1 MSLNYEEIGLKVG
14 LEIHCQLDTEKKLF
28 CNCLTKLSVNP
39 PSLKFIRRLR
49 PTQSELGQIDPAA
62 LFEFKKGK
70 LIIYEADFETCCLVE
85 MDEEPPHELNREAL
99 ETALTIALL
108 LNAEPIEEI
117 HVMRKVVI
125 DGSNTTGFQRTAAVA
140 LNGFIQVENKKI
152 PIEHVSLEEDAARK
166 TGESGLTVSYRIDRL
181 GIPLVEVA
189 TAPVIN
195 SPIEAQNVALA
206 IGRILKATG
215 KVKRGIGTIRQDLN
229 VSIKEGAL
237 IEIKGVQ
244 KLELIGKVVE
254 YEVKRQ
260 LSLIEIKN
268 ELKKRGLTTEL
279 IQNEI
284 FDVTSILKETKS
296 RIIKEALDKGGVA
309 LAIKLP
315 KFAGLLKKELI
326 PGVRLGTEM
335 AYRAMFAG
343 KVKGLFH
350 TDELPGYGIS
360 KEEVE
365 KIAEKLKL
373 TKEDAAVIIADL
385 KENAEDALKAVIE
398 RAKEAILGVPEETR
412 AANPDGTTHYMRPR
426 PGAARMYP
434 ETDIPPIQITEEM
447 LLKIKRNLPALPEE
461 IINRLIKI
469 YGINFKLAQQ
479 LLDSDKIHL
488 FEEIASKVKI
498 PPSFIATVL
507 TETLKS
513 LEREGFE
520 IEKITDEQ
528 IKETFDL
535 IDKGL
540 TAKESI
546 GEIFKWLAKNEN
558 ANPKDALTSLNLK
571 MLNEKEIEKIVLE
584 IINENLD
591 LIKVKNEIAFK
602 KLMNL
607 AMSKLRGKADPKKVM
622 EIIKKEVE
630 QFKKN

>member
-28 CNCLTKLSVNP
+28 CNCSTNLSTKP

-85 MDEEPPHELNREAL
+85 MDEEPPHELNKEAL
-99 ETALTIALL
+99 ETALTIAFL

-125 DGSNTTGFQRTAAVA
+125 DGSNTTGFQRTAAIA

-166 TGESGLTVSYRIDRL
+166 IEESGLTVNYRIDRL
-181 GIPLVEVA
+181 GIPLVEIA
-189 TAPVIN
+189 TGPVIT
-195 SPIEAQNVALA
+195 SPSEAQNVALT

-229 VSIKEGAL
+229 VSIKNGAL

-244 KLELIGKVVE
+244 KLELIEKVIE
-254 YEVKRQ
+254 YEVNRQ

-279 IQNEI
+279 IQNKI
-284 FDVTSILKETKS
+284 FDVTTILKETKS
-296 RIIKEALDKGGVA
+296 KVVKEGLAKGGVA

-335 AYRAMFAG
+335 VYRAMFAG

-360 KEEVE
+360 KDEVE
-365 KIAEKLKL
+365 KIIEKLAL
-373 TKEDAAVIIADL
+373 TKEDAAVIVVDL
-385 KENAEDALKAVIE
+385 KEKAEEALKAVIE

-434 ETDIPPIQITEEM
+434 ETDIPPIQITEE
-447 LLKIKRNLPALPEE
+447 LLSKIKKSLPELPEE
-461 IINRLIKI
+461 IINRLINI

-479 LLDSDKIHL
+479 LLDSGKLHL
-488 FEEIASKVKI
+488 FEDLASKVKVS
-498 PPSFIATVL
+498 PSFIATVL

-520 IEKITDEQ
+520 VEKITDEQ
-528 IKETFDL
+528 IKETFKL
-535 IDKGL
+535 INEGA

-546 GEIFKWLAKNEN
+546 EEIFKWLVKNEN
-558 ANPKDALTSLNLK
+558 ASPKDALINLGLK
-571 MLNEKEIEKIVLE
+571 MFSEEEIKKIILE
-584 IINENLD
+584 IIHENPAL
-591 LIKVKNEIAFK
+591 VKANDETAFK
-602 KLMNL
+602 KLVGL
-607 AMSKLRGKADPKKVM
+607 AMSKLRGKADPKNVM
-622 EIIKKEVE
+622 KLVKKEIE
-630 QFKKN
+630 QFKES

>member
-1 MSLNYEEIGLKVG
+1 LSLNYEEIGLKVG

-296 RIIKEALDKGGVA
+296 RIIKEALDKGGVT

-479 LLDSDKIHL
+479 LLDSDKINL

-507 TETLKS
+507 TETLKN

-591 LIKVKNEIAFK
+591 LIKVENEVAFK

-630 QFKKN
+630 RFKKN